1 MSKLVGSI
9 VGRKEVGLKDGVSDS
24 LVGLKEG
31 LKDGASDAVLLESPV
46 TTRSE
51 LGDCD
56 GVLVF
61 GGPEGEE
68 LGTIEGAG
76 VRATKSNTLTCP
88 VQSGISSGEH
98 LCASVT

>member
-9 VGRKEVGLKDGVSDS
+9 VGRKGIGLK
-24 LVGLKEG
+24 
-31 LKDGASDAVLLESPV
+31 
-46 TTRSE
+46 TTGSE